1 MKKILLALI
10 IAGAAGYG
18 VLNYHFILFD
28 KSFKILKKSKVQYQN
43 TFVDARG
50 AKKLELA
57 IKPDLIS
64 AGINDVLKQID
75 VPSN

>member
-18 VLNYHFILFD
+18 VLSYHFILFD
-28 KSFKILKKSKVQYQN
+28 KSFKILQKSKVQYLN
-43 TFVDARG
+43 TFIDARG
-50 AKKLELA
+50 TKKLELA
-57 IKPDLIS
+57 LKPDLIS

-75 VPSN
+75 GPSN